1 VICPKYFPVAEGLG
15 HYTTEFCRH
24 LARLVD
30 VGIWTSRDRGPVT
43 RASGHPP
50 PAAITVFDS
59 VRRWT
64 LGGPFASASSAL
76 AFDPDRI
83 LVQFVP
89 NMYAPKS
96 GINFG
101 LVLLAWHLA
110 RRAKARGKG
119 HVSVMFHELW
129 YPFGWQPKA
138 LVLHLS
144 HRAMVLGVAL
154 ASKDI
159 FCSTARNASEVRR
172 LLGPLS
178 RPIHVLPVGSS
189 LERDQRPE
197 RAARRDDGRLKLA
210 IFGSL
215 HLSKNTELVL
225 ETIRQASRESPWK
238 IELTIV
244 GPTLDELHRAM
255 PDLAP
260 WLAEEVNVAGQ
271 LEADE
276 AADCL
281 AAQDF
286 LVAYFQDG
294 VSTRRTTLMAAL
306 CEGTPVVTTWRDV
319 SDAVFRDRPFI
330 TLLSCDEDAFRREF
344 VALMRSRE
352 RPFSSV
358 SRDEVR
364 AFYREHFSWD
374 SVVQRFTELSGI
386 RATGGGP
393 KHADSRADE
402 STVLAERPTG
412 SGTRR

>member
-1 VICPKYFPVAEGLG
+1 MVDGGGESAKPRVLVICPKYFPVAEGLG

-24 LARLVD
+24 LARVVD
-30 VGIWTSRDRGPVT
+30 VGVWTSRDRGPLT
-43 RASGHPP
+43 KASGHPP
-50 PAAITVFDS
+50 PETVKLIDS
-59 VRRWT
+59 VKRWT
-64 LGGPFASASSAL
+64 LGGPFASAASAL
-76 AFDPDRI
+76 EFDPDTI
-83 LVQFVP
+83 LIEFVP

-96 GINFG
+96 GINFS

-110 RRAKARGKG
+110 RRAQTRDKG

-129 YPFGWQPKA
+129 YPFGWRPKA
-138 LVLHLS
+138 LVLHLA

-189 LERDQRPE
+189 LERDDVRAEPKRPADE
-197 RAARRDDGRLKLA
+197 RLKLG

-215 HLSKNTELVL
+215 HQSKNTELVL
-225 ETIRQASRESPWK
+225 ETIRAASRESPWK
-238 IELTIV
+238 LELTIV
-244 GPTLDELHRAM
+244 GPTLEELCQAM
-255 PDLAP
+255 PELAS
-260 WLAEEVNVAGQ
+260 WLASEVHVAGP

-306 CEGTPVVTTWRDV
+306 CEGVPVVTTWRDV
-319 SDAVFRDRPFI
+319 SDAVFRDRPFVK
-330 TLLSCDEDAFRREF
+330 LLSCDEGAFRTEF
-344 VALMRSRE
+344 VAFMRSRE
-352 RPFSSV
+352 RPFAGV
-358 SRDEVR
+358 SREEVR

-374 SVVQRFTELSGI
+374 SIVRRFAELSGLRER
-386 RATGGGP
+386 RASS
-393 KHADSRADE
+393 D
-402 STVLAERPTG
+402 
-412 SGTRR
+412 TRR

>member
-1 VICPKYFPVAEGLG
+1 MVDGGGGSAKPRVLVICPKYFPVAEGLG

-24 LARLVD
+24 LARLVE
-30 VGIWTSRDRGPVT
+30 VGVWTSSDRGPVT
-43 RASGHPP
+43 KASGHPP
-50 PAAITVFDS
+50 PAS
-59 VRRWT
+59 VRLIDTVKRWT
-64 LGGPFASASSAL
+64 RGGPFASLESAL
-76 AFDPDRI
+76 AFDPDEI

-96 GINFG
+96 GINFS

-110 RRAKARGKG
+110 RRAQARGKG

-144 HRAMVLGVAL
+144 HRAMALGVAL

-159 FCSTARNASEVRR
+159 FCSTERNASEVRR
-172 LLGPLS
+172 LLGPLT

-189 LERDQRPE
+189 LERDPAPKPPE
-197 RAARRDDGRLKLA
+197 RPADDRLKLA

-215 HLSKNTELVL
+215 HQSKNTELVL
-225 ETIRQASRESPWK
+225 ETIRQAARESPWK
-238 IELTIV
+238 LELTIV
-244 GPTLDELHRAM
+244 GPTLEELCTAM
-255 PDLAP
+255 PALAS
-260 WLAEEVNVAGQ
+260 WLESDVHVAGA
-271 LEADE
+271 LEADA

-306 CEGTPVVTTWRDV
+306 CEGVPVVTTWRDI
-319 SDAVFRDRPFI
+319 SDPVFRDRPFV
-330 TLLSCDEDAFRREF
+330 TLLSCDEDAFRSEF

-352 RPFSSV
+352 RPFARV
-358 SRDEVR
+358 SRDDVR
-364 AFYREHFSWD
+364 AFYREHFSWGAI
-374 SVVQRFTELSGI
+374 VRRFTELSGLEVPNARVEAR
-386 RATGGGP
+386 RA
-393 KHADSRADE
+393 
-402 STVLAERPTG
+402 
-412 SGTRR
+412 